1 MWVDV
6 ASANL
11 QDSNHPR
18 LARAPRRGLR
28 GQTSQVLPTIIASRA
43 VRRRPASRFF
53 PRPVHCDI
61 KPSARQ
67 RPPQAA
73 RRSDAPLL
81 LLDPLSQSCDVSD
94 DDAAVIGVDQ
104 ASPFEGAEHQC
115 DGFPSRA
122 YVARNLLMSELH
134 TNQDSP

>member
-1 MWVDV
+1 VTIGKTATRSDWRELRGAACV
-6 ASANL
+6 ASGPQPLRPPL
-11 QDSNHPR
+11 QAAPFDAAPCR
-18 LARAPRRGLR
+18 AFFRAPS
-28 GQTSQVLPTIIASRA
+28 TPS
-43 VRRRPASRFF
+43 
-53 PRPVHCDI
+53 I
-61 KPSARQ
+61 KPSARL